1 MRILLSEGSGL
12 TSRQAATC
20 LGRLGH
26 HVEILSS
33 SPICLT
39 RFTRHVRRVHSVP
52 NFGREPLAWFNA
64 CCVVVKAQAIDF
76 LFPTQEQVTV
86 LSACQGALPC
96 ATVVPP
102 FSSLRRVQDKI
113 SAYRTLQE
121 FGVPQPETVIVESRD
136 DLLRIDTFPAF
147 VKRPISTAS
156 SGVRRTSSRSEL
168 DEVSKVMGVGEYE
181 LLVQTQADGPLAMVQ
196 AIADNG
202 RLVAHHANL
211 RVLEGVGGGASLK
224 ESVVLPGLYELL
236 RKLVAALNWHG
247 ALSMDV
253 IATTDGPVV
262 IDVNPR
268 LVEPM
273 NAFFAGVDLVGAMLD
288 LARHQTPD
296 EQSVGRAGIRSRQLL
311 LAILGAAQNKGSRTA
326 ILRELAHT
334 VGRRGEYED
343 AAEELTPISG
353 DPLAS
358 VPVIAATIATVLS
371 PTLWRAFHAGA
382 VGPYALTSEGWNAIL
397 SLVECGGAGSRSET
411 NSLAQ

>member
-1 MRILLSEGSGL
+1 M
-12 TSRQAATC
+12 
-20 LGRLGH
+20 
-26 HVEILSS
+26 
-33 SPICLT
+33 
-39 RFTRHVRRVHSVP
+39 
-52 NFGREPLAWFNA
+52 
-64 CCVVVKAQAIDF
+64 
-76 LFPTQEQVTV
+76 
-86 LSACQGALPC
+86 
-96 ATVVPP
+96 
-102 FSSLRRVQDKI
+102 
-113 SAYRTLQE
+113 
-121 FGVPQPETVIVESRD
+121 
-136 DLLRIDTFPAF
+136 LRIDTFPAF

-156 SGVRRTSSRSEL
+156 SGVRRTLSRSEL

-253 IATTDGPVV
+253 IVTTDGPVV